1 MPHLSPGRPWS
12 STVAKFAS
20 VKDPEYRGR
29 PPRMRVP
36 PERCRLARN
45 PMKPL
50 FGTGPIP
57 GFTILV
63 MMEVAVS
70 GGPMART
77 LPIGLE
83 SKGGPDRDE
92 VHRLSRWRLL
102 EKVPREEVGIVNSR
116 HEVPTDGPG
125 DERIHLVSNIA
136 VVAPV

>member
-1 MPHLSPGRPWS
+1 
-12 STVAKFAS
+12 
-20 VKDPEYRGR
+20 
-29 PPRMRVP
+29 
-36 PERCRLARN
+36 
-45 PMKPL
+45 
-50 FGTGPIP
+50 
-57 GFTILV
+57 
-63 MMEVAVS
+63 
-70 GGPMART
+70 MART

-136 VVAPV
+136 VVAPVAGTDGIDRGSVEAVRRTLAPEEHPVGAKNQVRPEMEVQRRVEVDDIGRSDETRLRGIRRKGEERVKRPEVGM